1 MLLVSTK
8 LKAWE
13 SNNPEGFQRA
23 IDQSQQNFFDVWD
36 FKDQNWEAD
45 ALEREIVA
53 SALPRNPDAIEQAK
67 YELLQTL
74 SPEEYAKRDA
84 VVTVRNNLGL
94 AQSMAENNIDES
106 EYKQGLIRN
115 SQKALEG
122 QDITMQEIAEKYGM
136 NSSNSLL
143 ENDENAAEATQPV
156 EVLDKPASEAITLT
170 ASKPS

>member
-1 MLLVSTK
+1 MSTK

-36 FKDQNWEAD
+36 FKDQNWEAE

-53 SALPRNPDAIEQAK
+53 SALPRDPDAIEQAK

-136 NSSNSLL
+136 NSSNPLL
-143 ENDENAAEATQPV
+143 NNNENAAEATQPV
-156 EVLDKPASEAITLT
+156 EVLNKQASEAIIFT

>member
-1 MLLVSTK
+1 MSTK

-67 YELLQTL
+67 YESLQTL

>member
-36 FKDQNWEAD
+36 FKDQNWEAE

-53 SALPRNPDAIEQAK
+53 SALPRDPDAIEQAK

-136 NSSNSLL
+136 NSSNPLL
-143 ENDENAAEATQPV
+143 NNNENAAEATQPV
-156 EVLDKPASEAITLT
+156 EVLNKQASEAIIFT

>member
-1 MLLVSTK
+1 MSTK

-53 SALPRNPDAIEQAK
+53 SALPRDPDAIEQAK

-106 EYKQGLIRN
+106 EYKLGLIRN

-136 NSSNSLL
+136 NSSNPLL
-143 ENDENAAEATQPV
+143 KNDENAAEAARPV
-156 EVLDKPASEAITLT
+156 EVLGKPASEAITFT
-170 ASKPS
+170 ASKAS